1 MLSSPKYLIAY
12 TTIFDWMLS
21 ETVSAVF
28 WTELFISKTSYS
40 ELSYIML
47 VLSISESKLTSNK
60 SRDIIEFTCFN
71 IRSNIHFG
79 LWCCLYSSFLRQYRY
94 ICMQHVLQAAWTY
107 LATRALLLINS
118 LISAVFVED
127 SNGFCVLI
135 NESIW
140 ISVANF
146 TGQYK
151 VAMSLVL
158 EDLLYSKVLDTIQRK

>member
-1 MLSSPKYLIAY
+1 MLSSPKYLITY
-12 TTIFDWMLS
+12 TTIFDWMLP

-28 WTELFISKTSYS
+28 WTELFVSKTSYS
-40 ELSYIML
+40 KLSYIIL

-60 SRDIIEFTCFN
+60 SRNIIGFTCFN

-79 LWCCLYSSFLRQYRY
+79 LWCCLFSSFWRQYRY
-94 ICMQHVLQAAWTY
+94 TCMQHVLQAACTY
-107 LATRALLLINS
+107 LATRALLLINN

-140 ISVANF
+140 ISLAKF

-151 VAMSLVL
+151 VAISLML
-158 EDLLYSKVLDTIQRK
+158 EDLLHRKVLDTIQRK